1 MEYKFSD
8 YLTVDDGISF
18 EDWIPTFHY
27 ASLEWNPTNSLVL
40 PSFETSFKVPKM
52 FDEDVRVKLQD
63 TWYDVIPLGKLVRKK
78 SEDGYFRAIY
88 IQIDYHSGEY
98 YVGKVN
104 AANRR
109 KLLSYPGSG
118 VLFTQKYKKHKD
130 RYRRYYIC
138 YCKTAQETEETEARM
153 VNEELLKDPFCL
165 NLIRGGGKGTT
176 KDYDE
181 ERKKRQSEYMKSHPE
196 RYEAMMNAV
205 KNFSLQD
212 IQRRGESIK
221 KTMSNDK
228 YRKMM
233 SDRIKKWMREHPDEY
248 AIAREKNKEAL
259 INPDTKAKRLKS
271 HQRYK
276 EEHPDEFAA
285 WEEKRKAACA
295 SPEAKKKRG
304 SSQKKWIEEHPE
316 EAEARVKNA
325 HAALKEKVAKPV
337 EMYDLNSLK
346 MIRVFDSVKDAA
358 DWLLENGYTKG
369 SNPSS
374 TIVRVCKKRKE
385 PGHGVSQSY
394 LGFGWRY
401 ISK

>member
-8 YLTVDDGISF
+8 YLTVDDGVSI
-18 EDWIPTFHY
+18 EDWLPVFQYNTI
-27 ASLEWNPTNSLVL
+27 EWNPTSSLVL
-40 PSFETSFKVPKM
+40 PSFETNLKIPKM
-52 FDEDVRVKLQD
+52 FDEDVKIKLQD
-63 TWYDVIPLGKLVRKK
+63 TWYEVIPLAKLVRKK

-130 RYRRYYIC
+130 NYRRYYIC
-138 YCKTAQETEETEARM
+138 YCKTAQETEEMEAKI

-176 KDYDE
+176 KDYGE
-181 ERKKRQSEYMKSHPE
+181 ERKKQQRDYMKSHPE
-196 RYEAMMNAV
+196 RYQAMMNAV

-233 SDRIKKWMREHPDEY
+233 SDRIKKWMKEHPDEY
-248 AIAREKNKEAL
+248 
-259 INPDTKAKRLKS
+259 
-271 HQRYK
+271 
-276 EEHPDEFAA
+276 AA

-316 EAEARVKNA
+316 EAKNRVKNA
-325 HAALKEKVAKPV
+325 HIALKEKIAKPV
-337 EMYDLNSLK
+337 EMYDLNSK
-346 MIRVFDSVKDAA
+346 ETIKTFDSVKDAA
-358 DWLLENGYTKG
+358 NWLLDNGYTKG

-374 TIVRVCKKRKE
+374 TIVRVCKKKKE

-401 ISK
+401 K

>member
-8 YLTVDDGISF
+8 CLTIDDGISF

-27 ASLEWNPTNSLVL
+27 TSLEWNPTTSLVL
-40 PSFETSFKVPKM
+40 PSFETSFKIPKM

-63 TWYDVIPLGKLVRKK
+63 TWYDVIPLARLVRKK

-138 YCKTAQETEETEARM
+138 YCKTAQETEEMEAKI
-153 VNEELLKDPFCL
+153 VNEELLKDTFCL

-176 KDYDE
+176 KDYGE
-181 ERKKRQSEYMKSHPE
+181 ERKKQQSEYMKSHPE
-196 RYEAMMNAV
+196 RYKAMMDAV

-221 KTMSNDK
+221 KTMSDDK
-228 YRKMM
+228 HRKMT

-248 AIAREKNKEAL
+248 ALARAKNKAAL
-259 INPDTKAKRLKS
+259 VNPETKAKRLKS
-271 HQRYK
+271 RQKYK
-276 EEHPDEFAA
+276 EEHPDEYAA
-285 WEEKRKAACA
+285 WEQKRKA
-295 SPEAKKKRG
+295 SVSRPEVRAKMSK
-304 SSQKKWIEEHPE
+304 SQEEWMKNNPEKSKERLAKMQKAHIE
-316 EAEARVKNA
+316 KI
-325 HAALKEKVAKPV
+325 AKPV
-337 EMYDLNSLK
+337 EMYDLNSK
-346 MIRVFDSVKDAA
+346 ETIRVFDSVKDAA
-358 DWLLENGYTKG
+358 NWLLDNGYTKG

-374 TIVRVCKKRKE
+374 TIVAVCKKRSEK
-385 PGHGVSQSY
+385 GHGTKKSY
-394 LGFGWRY
+394 LGYGWRY
-401 ISK
+401 VTK